1 MCDSRGVF
9 VFLWREEQLKQ
20 INVCGRDLRAAAATA
35 MEIWDV
41 VGRSVARHHPMIPR
55 LRRQTAYH
63 PRCSMRLPQVLQMVK
78 CGFELLQLRR
88 WEGGG
93 KAGSVSSVRQS
104 VLISREVRQDTGDD
118 GGRQE
123 LQSGGLRRSGWLTC
137 GGVVSSGQGS
147 GGIGN

>member
-1 MCDSRGVF
+1 MTAEGVF
-9 VFLWREEQLKQ
+9 VFLRREEQLKQ

-41 VGRSVARHHPMIPR
+41 VGRSVARHDPMMPR
-55 LRRQTAYH
+55 LRRQTAYQA
-63 PRCSMRLPQVLQMVK
+63 RCSMRLPQVLQMVK

-104 VLISREVRQDTGDD
+104 VLISQEVRQ
-118 GGRQE
+118 
-123 LQSGGLRRSGWLTC
+123 
-137 GGVVSSGQGS
+137 GGVTDKSFRQGNR
-147 GGIGN
+147 GGVGARGGG

>member
-1 MCDSRGVF
+1 MGDTRGVF
-9 VFLWREEQLKQ
+9 VFLHREEQLKQ

-104 VLISREVRQDTGDD
+104 VLIRGEVRQGG

-123 LQSGGLRRSGWLTC
+123 F
-137 GGVVSSGQGS
+137 
-147 GGIGN
+147 